1 MGEGL
6 RFRNKMAYDLIE
18 GIPQMTG
25 LRTQFV
31 HLYVRDLTTG
41 SGAAF
46 EDYGLYTQVEQLNK
60 TALKTHGLDRNGQL
74 YKVNSFE
81 FQRYEG

>member
-1 MGEGL
+1 
-6 RFRNKMAYDLIE
+6 
-18 GIPQMTG
+18 MTG

-46 EDYGLYTQVEQLNK
+46 EDYGCILRL
-60 TALKTHGLDRNGQL
+60 
-74 YKVNSFE
+74 SS
-81 FQRYEG
+81 

>member
-1 MGEGL
+1 
-6 RFRNKMAYDLIE
+6 
-18 GIPQMTG
+18 MTG

-81 FQRYEG
+81 FSAL